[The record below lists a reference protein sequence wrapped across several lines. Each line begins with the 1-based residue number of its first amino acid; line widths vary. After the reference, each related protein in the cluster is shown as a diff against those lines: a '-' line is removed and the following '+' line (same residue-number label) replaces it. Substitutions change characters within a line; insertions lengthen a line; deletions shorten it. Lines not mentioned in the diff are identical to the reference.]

1 MSEDQVLTTLS
12 DHIGILT
19 LNRPEVMNAFSDT
32 MRAQLLAQLERFAT
46 DRSVR
51 CIIITG
57 AGRAFC
63 AGGDIASMAKLQDA
77 NSTEVVEQRMA
88 LGSQVVQLLRRMPQ
102 PVIAAVNGA
111 AAGAGANLALSCD
124 FRLGSDKALFS
135 ESFVKIGLVPDWGG
149 FFFLSRLVGTAK
161 ALELMMT
168 GDRVRAA
175 EALRLGLLNQVYPL
189 ESFWEDTLNFA
200 RTLATGPAETL
211 ARIKEGVYLGASA
224 SLEQA
229 LAYEYRAQKA
239 AFLSDDAR
247 EGMRAFL
254 DKRAPEFGES
264 SGKNSES

>member
-1 MSEDQVLTTLS
+1 MSENQVRTTLI

-32 MRAQLLAQLERFAT
+32 MRAQLLNQLEQFAT
-46 DRSVR
+46 DRGVR
-51 CIIITG
+51 CVIITG

-63 AGGDIASMAKLQDA
+63 AGGDIASMAKLQDDH
-77 NSTEVVEQRMA
+77 TTQVVEQRMV

-102 PVIAAVNGA
+102 PIIAAVNGA

-161 ALELMMT
+161 AMELMMT
-168 GDRVRAA
+168 GDRIRAA

-200 RTLATGPAETL
+200 RKLATGPAETL
-211 ARIKEGVYLGASA
+211 ARIKEGVYLGATA

-254 DKRAPEFGES
+254 DKRQPEFEKG
-264 SGKNSES
+264 SE

>member
-1 MSEDQVLTTLS
+1 MSESHVLTTVV

-19 LNRPEVMNAFSDT
+19 LNRPDVMNAFSDT
-32 MRAQLLAQLERFAT
+32 MRGQLLGQLEQFST
-46 DRSVR
+46 DRHIR

-57 AGRAFC
+57 TGKAFC
-63 AGGDIASMAKLQDA
+63 AGGDIASMAKLQDDH
-77 NSTEVVEQRMA
+77 TTQVVEQRMV

-102 PVIAAVNGA
+102 PIIAAVNGA

-149 FFFLSRLVGTAK
+149 FFFLSRLIGTAK
-161 ALELMMT
+161 AMELMMT
-168 GDRVRAA
+168 GDRIKAE
-175 EALRLGLLNQVYPL
+175 EALRLGLLNHVYPL
-189 ESFWEDTLNFA
+189 EGFWEETLTFA

-211 ARIKEGVYLGASA
+211 ARIKEGVYLGANA

-254 DKRAPEFGES
+254 DKRAPKFGET
-264 SGKNSES
+264 SGKNSE

>member
-1 MSEDQVLTTLS
+1 MSENQVLTTVNN
-12 DHIGILT
+12 HIGVLT

-32 MRAQLLAQLERFAT
+32 MRGQLLKQLERFAT

-63 AGGDIASMAKLQDA
+63 AGGDIASMAKLQND
-77 NSTEVVEQRMA
+77 NTTEVLEQRMA

-102 PVIAAVNGA
+102 PIVAAVNGA
-111 AAGAGANLALSCD
+111 AAGANLALSCD

-161 ALELMMT
+161 AMELMMT
-168 GDRVRAA
+168 GDRVRAE

-254 DKRAPEFGES
+254 DKRAPEFGEK
-264 SGKNSES
+264 SGKNSE